1 MSWSEMKTFMYGVVV
16 EVIYLL
22 TRPFMAVLHNQSRRR
37 H

>member
-1 MSWSEMKTFMYGVVV
+1 MTWDAMKTFMYGAVV
-16 EVIYLL
+16 EVLYLV